1 MRPGKHWIVEIINI
15 KDRKV
20 YHQEARKASES
31 KTYHQ
36 EKHKKG
42 YGEAGK

>member
-1 MRPGKHWIVEIINI
+1 MRTGKYWMVEIINI

-20 YHQEARKASES
+20 HHHEARKASDS

-36 EKHKKG
+36 EMHKKG